1 MPATT
6 STARSTTTS
15 FAISYKDTETLK
27 GRVIAL
33 CSSCLCVFVVTS
45 VCHNGAMSL
54 IGANELKKKML
65 IEVEG
70 QPYQLL
76 DVFFATP
83 TARGA
88 STMVRTRLKNLL
100 NGSVQ
105 EKSFRTSEK
114 FPEPDVDIASV
125 SFLYSDGEGFHFMDQ
140 ATYEQFS
147 LSGNSVGDDRYY
159 LKEGLLLEIFKYNG
173 RAVSLQLP
181 QYVELGITSTEPGL
195 RGDTAAGGAS
205 KVAILET
212 GLEVRVP
219 LFMKDGEVVRVNTQT
234 GEVAGRA

>member
-1 MPATT
+1 MA
-6 STARSTTTS
+6 
-15 FAISYKDTETLK
+15 
-27 GRVIAL
+27 
-33 CSSCLCVFVVTS
+33 
-45 VCHNGAMSL
+45 L

-70 QPYQLL
+70 QPFHVI

-100 NGSVQ
+100 SGAVQ

-114 FPEPDVDIASV
+114 FPEPDVEIADV
-125 SFLYSDGEGFHFMDQ
+125 SFLYSDADGFHFMDQ
-140 ATYEQFS
+140 STYEQFTIS
-147 LSGNSVGDDRYY
+147 SESVGDDRYY
-159 LKEGLLLEIFKYNG
+159 LNEGLVLEIFKYNSQ
-173 RAVSLQLP
+173 AVSLQLP
-181 QYVELGITSTEPGL
+181 QYVELTIVSTEPGM
-195 RGDTAAGGAS
+195 RGDTAAGGAT
-205 KVAILET
+205 KVAKLET

-219 LFMKDGEVVRVNTQT
+219 LFIKDGEIVRVNTQS

>member
-1 MPATT
+1 MA
-6 STARSTTTS
+6 
-15 FAISYKDTETLK
+15 
-27 GRVIAL
+27 
-33 CSSCLCVFVVTS
+33 
-45 VCHNGAMSL
+45 L

-70 QPYQLL
+70 QPYHVL

-100 NGSVQ
+100 NGAVQ

-114 FPEPDVDIASV
+114 FAEPDVEIAAV
-125 SFLYSDGEGFHFMDQ
+125 SFLYSDADGFHFMDD
-140 ATYEQFS
+140 ATYEQS
-147 LSGNSVGDDRYY
+147 TLSSDIIADDRFY
-159 LKEGLLLEIFKYNG
+159 LKEGVIVELFKYNG
-173 RAVSLQLP
+173 QAVSLQLP
-181 QYVELGITSTEPGL
+181 QYVELAISSTEPGL
-195 RGDTAAGGAS
+195 RGDTAAGGAT
-205 KVAILET
+205 KVAKLET

>member
-1 MPATT
+1 MA
-6 STARSTTTS
+6 
-15 FAISYKDTETLK
+15 
-27 GRVIAL
+27 
-33 CSSCLCVFVVTS
+33 
-45 VCHNGAMSL
+45 L

-70 QPYQLL
+70 QPYNVL

-114 FPEPDVDIASV
+114 FPEPDVEIATV
-125 SFLYSDGEGFHFMDQ
+125 SFLYNDGDGFHFMDQ
-140 ATYEQFS
+140 ATYEQFTIS
-147 LSGNSVGDDRYY
+147 EDSVGDDHYY
-159 LKEGLLLEIFKYNG
+159 LKEGLVLEIFKYNG
-173 RAVSLQLP
+173 QAVSLQLP
-181 QYVELGITSTEPGL
+181 QFVELAITSTEPGV
-195 RGDTAAGGAS
+195 RGDTAAGGAT
-205 KVAILET
+205 KVARLET
-212 GLEVRVP
+212 GLEVRVA
-219 LFMKDGEVVRVNTQT
+219 LFMKEGEMVRVNTQT